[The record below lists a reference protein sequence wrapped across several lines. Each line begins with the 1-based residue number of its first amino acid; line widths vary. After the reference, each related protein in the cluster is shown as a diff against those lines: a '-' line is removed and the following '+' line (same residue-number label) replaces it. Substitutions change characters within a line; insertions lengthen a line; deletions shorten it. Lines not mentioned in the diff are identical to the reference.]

1 MNIIELAKESGMAV
15 LLDGKIGREEYV
27 SVSGSLAAL
36 TRFAE
41 AVRTTTTPSEELKE
55 TQS

>member
-1 MNIIELAKESGMAV
+1 VNIIELAKESGMAV

-27 SVSGSLAAL
+27 SVTGSLAAL

-41 AVRTTTTPSEELKE
+41 AVRTTAPPSDPSTK
-55 TQS
+55 TQT